1 MRSAGMRCRRTG
13 RSRRRRR
20 SITRPGA
27 GLAVKQLTPARQQ
40 GLMRGKAAVFADSG
54 ALPSRGLKA
63 SAGVAG
69 PGRAAARRRRAK
81 LTILGN
87 STELARNQT
96 KAPHTAPV
104 QSAKLTCRLFRSA
117 QRQRLAGNYG
127 GMQNGRPRARK
138 PHLQGPCTL
147 GAKSAASCISH
158 NSCKLLL
165 KSTFAVCHQVE
176 GALCAY
182 YSQQRAATRCET
194 AAAALRPLRY
204 PSRRAAMGAA
214 DRQDMPGLTTTLI
227 ALKGTRIERR
237 VNARG

>member
-1 MRSAGMRCRRTG
+1 MNFDGCLVVQGACSGGHARHHRQQWQQQNCCAPHAAVGGSLEGLGGAERGGWSEPQPCAAQGRGAAARGGPAGG
-13 RSRRRRR
+13 AAASPGQALALPPSGSR
-20 SITRPGA
+20 A
-27 GLAVKQLTPARQQ
+27 PARQQ
-40 GLMRGKAAVFADSG
+40 GLMRGKAAAFADSG

-96 KAPHTAPV
+96 KAPHTPPV

-117 QRQRLAGNYG
+117 QRQRIAGYNG

-165 KSTFAVCHQVE
+165 KSTVC
-176 GALCAY
+176 
-182 YSQQRAATRCET
+182 
-194 AAAALRPLRY
+194 
-204 PSRRAAMGAA
+204 
-214 DRQDMPGLTTTLI
+214 GLSS
-227 ALKGTRIERR
+227 GGGRIVR
-237 VNARG
+237 VL